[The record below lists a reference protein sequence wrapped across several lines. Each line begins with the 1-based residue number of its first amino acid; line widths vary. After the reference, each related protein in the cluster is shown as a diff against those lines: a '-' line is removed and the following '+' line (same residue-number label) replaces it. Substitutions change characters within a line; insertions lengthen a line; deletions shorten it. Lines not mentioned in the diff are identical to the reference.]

1 LRRASVLL
9 PKVSKF
15 RNDLVRYANMLGNE
29 HDRGESDQLRGQLNV
44 MYGDLLPDLE
54 ELDVARQW
62 QQFGRAFPIFETALH
77 PPTERHDGV
86 TFDALRFAVASLEP
100 VIGRLQR
107 MADEGAPVHRT
118 FWIAAFVLAFLAG
131 WLLRHYQDRLILMRR
146 LPAVAT
152 WGNTKV
158 LLIALAVAGGG
169 ITGNLFAGLVQA
181 DGWGRAL
188 RRHPVQFFIYFVLT
202 VALAVFAGFAA
213 LSGSASG

>member
-1 LRRASVLL
+1 MRRASVLL
-9 PKVSKF
+9 PKVAEF
-15 RNDLVRYANMLGNE
+15 RNDLVRYGNMLGNE
-29 HDRGESDQLRGQLNV
+29 HDRGESDRLRGRLNV
-44 MYGDLLPDLE
+44 MYGDLLPDLQ

-62 QQFGRAFPIFETALH
+62 QQFGRVFPIFETALH

-118 FWIAAFVLAFLAG
+118 FWIAAFVLTFMAG
-131 WLLRHYQDRLILMRR
+131 WLLRHYQDRLILLRR

-188 RRHPVQFFIYFVLT
+188 RRHPIQFFIYLVLT

-213 LSGSASG
+213 LGGSAGG